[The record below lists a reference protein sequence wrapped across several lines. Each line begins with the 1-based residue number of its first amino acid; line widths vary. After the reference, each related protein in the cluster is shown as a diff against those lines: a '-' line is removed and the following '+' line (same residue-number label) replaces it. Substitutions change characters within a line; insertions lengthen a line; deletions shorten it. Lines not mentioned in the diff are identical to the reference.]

1 MAGGQAE
8 LKGKIFRIASMGN
21 ITDKDMLKT
30 VQALEEVLQEAGAIK
45 AAGDGLEAAKTVFAE
60 L

>member
-1 MAGGQAE
+1 
-8 LKGKIFRIASMGN
+8 MGN